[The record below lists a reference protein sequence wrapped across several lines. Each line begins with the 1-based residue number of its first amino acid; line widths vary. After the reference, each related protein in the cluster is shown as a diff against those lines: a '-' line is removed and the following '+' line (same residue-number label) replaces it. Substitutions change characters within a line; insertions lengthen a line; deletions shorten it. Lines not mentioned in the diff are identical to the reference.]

1 MRRTVSS
8 VVGLASALGVTLFAQ
23 SAHADASAW
32 VSVNGGTA
40 VYSMDGGDVVAR
52 GMMAFDAGV
61 GTSPTA
67 PFLVGGIFRVAPI
80 IEDGV
85 DVYFLAR
92 GATGG
97 FQTGDFGV
105 AVDLGGYL
113 RSFGPESS
121 PTPSGGFA
129 GSVVIGAPL
138 GLQLTLSGQVGTVA
152 TYGGSATLGIDL
164 LRLTVY
170 RQSLTEWWPNPSS
183 PGDPTHDLAS
193 R

>member
-1 MRRTVSS
+1 MRCTRLLF
-8 VVGLASALGVTLFAQ
+8 GLAASAFVLAATGA
-23 SAHADASAW
+23 ARADTSAW
-32 VSVNGGTA
+32 VSANGGTA
-40 VYSMDGGDVVAR
+40 IYSMDGADVAVR

-67 PFLVGGIFRVAPI
+67 PFLVGGIFRLAPI
-80 IEDGV
+80 LPEGV
-85 DVYFLAR
+85 DAFFLAR

-105 AVDLGGYL
+105 AVDLGGYV
-113 RSFGPESS
+113 RSFGPLS
-121 PTPSGGFA
+121 PSGGFA
-129 GSVVIGAPL
+129 GSFILGAPL
-138 GLQLTLSGQVGTVA
+138 GFQLTLTGQVGTA
-152 TYGGSATLGIDL
+152 STYGGSATLGLDL

-183 PGDPTHDLAS
+183 PGDPTRSAS